1 MSETPTPASQP
12 TAAASGDG
20 GTGDTAQP
28 SNFFIRLGYA
38 VYGALSADF
47 GCVIGALAFLILIYL
62 SFQFA
67 PQLTPCTSAG
77 GIPCAP

>member
-1 MSETPTPASQP
+1 VSESPTPASEQ
-12 TAAASGDG
+12 TGAAAGEGAGADG
-20 GTGDTAQP
+20 ARP
-28 SNFFIRLGYA
+28 SNFLVRLGYA

-47 GCVIGALAFLILIYL
+47 GCVIGALGFFILIYL

>member
-1 MSETPTPASQP
+1 MSETPPPTSQP
-12 TAAASGDG
+12 GGAAAGDAG
-20 GTGDTAQP
+20 GDQAAPP

-47 GCVIGALAFLILIYL
+47 GCVIGALAFFILIYL

>member
-1 MSETPTPASQP
+1 MSETPNPASRQAG
-12 TAAASGDG
+12 AAAGDG
-20 GTGDTAQP
+20 GSADTAPP
-28 SNFFIRLGYA
+28 SNFLVRLGYA

>member
-1 MSETPTPASQP
+1 MSETPTPASEQ
-12 TAAASGDG
+12 TGASAGDSA
-20 GTGDTAQP
+20 TGDTAQP
-28 SNFFIRLGYA
+28 SNFLVRLGYA

-47 GCVIGALAFLILIYL
+47 GCVIGALGFFILIYL

>member
-1 MSETPTPASQP
+1 MTETPTPTSQP
-12 TAAASGDG
+12 GGAAAGDAG
-20 GTGDTAQP
+20 GDQAAQP

-47 GCVIGALAFLILIYL
+47 GCVIGALAFFVLIYL